1 MRRFVNWARTERSA
15 EVEWARPR
23 SEAEVLDVL
32 SRARR
37 SKQRVRPIGSGHSW
51 SPIAV
56 PEQVALD
63 LSELSR
69 VLEIDAAAR
78 TVRVQAGI
86 TLAALNRALDRV
98 GLALPILG
106 SISAQTIA
114 GAISTGTH
122 GSSLV
127 HGNLASLLEEIVIV
141 TPAGDRRVL
150 ARDRDESFDAA
161 AVSLGALGVI
171 TEVVLRM
178 CPAFALIGE
187 VEAMPI
193 LEVARALDAIATSAE
208 YVKVWWLPG
217 AEGAHVFR
225 YRRTPIAPHDLR
237 VSRWLDTHVTNRLVF
252 PAALAIGA
260 RVPRWTRAINRVV
273 AQSYLERPAV
283 PMRSDLAF
291 NVAMP
296 PIHREAEYAFD
307 LPRAADALG
316 RLAER
321 VERESIAVNFPI
333 EVRFVREDAA
343 WMSPAFGRPTCQIGG
358 YMSESAD
365 LSRFFTAFHALARE
379 LEARPHWG
387 KETNVDA
394 EHVRRVYPRRDAFVT
409 LARSWDPD
417 GTLRNAFLDR
427 VLGAHGTHG

>member
-1 MRRFVNWARTERSA
+1 MRAFRNWARTERSG
-15 EVEWARPR
+15 EVVWERPT
-23 SEAEVLDVL
+23 SEAEVADVL

-37 SKQRVRPIGSGHSW
+37 SKRRVRPIGSGHSW

-56 PEQVALD
+56 PEDVAID
-63 LSELSR
+63 LSRMSR

-86 TLAALNRALDRV
+86 TLSALNAALHRA

-127 HGNLASLLEEIVIV
+127 HGNLASLVEELTLV
-141 TPAGDRRVL
+141 TPTGDRRVIP
-150 ARDRDESFDAA
+150 RGHEHFDAC

-171 TEVVLRM
+171 TEVVLRA

-187 VEAMPI
+187 VESRPI
-193 LEVARALDAIATSAE
+193 LEVARDLDAIAASAE

-217 AEGAHVFR
+217 ADGAHVFR
-225 YRRTPIAPHDLR
+225 YLRTPLPPHDLR
-237 VSRWLDTHVTNRLVF
+237 VSRFIDTHLTNRVVF

-260 RVPRWTRAINRVV
+260 RVPRWTPAINRVV
-273 AQSYLERPAV
+273 AASYLERPAI

-296 PIHREAEYAFD
+296 PIHRETEYAFD
-307 LPRAADALG
+307 MPRAAVAL
-316 RLAER
+316 ER
-321 VERESIAVNFPI
+321 VATLIERDRIPVNFPV

-343 WMSPAFGRPTCQIGG
+343 WMSPASGRATCQIGG
-358 YMSESAD
+358 YMGESAD
-365 LSRFFTAFHALARE
+365 LPRFFSAFHALARE

-387 KETNVDA
+387 KETDVDA
-394 EHVRRVYPRRDAFVT
+394 DYVRRVYPRRDAFVT
-409 LARSWDPD
+409 LAERWDPD
-417 GTLRNAFLDR
+417 RTLRNAFLDR
-427 VLGAHGTHG
+427 VLGRDA

>member
-1 MRRFVNWARTERSA
+1 MRSFVNWARTERSSD
-15 EVEWARPR
+15 VEWAGPR
-23 SEAEVLDVL
+23 SEAEVADVL
-32 SRARR
+32 ARARR
-37 SKQRVRPIGSGHSW
+37 SKHRVRPIGSGHSW

-56 PEQVALD
+56 PERIALA
-63 LSELSR
+63 LSHLSR
-69 VLEIDAAAR
+69 VIEIDAAAR

-86 TLAALNRALDRV
+86 TLAVLNRALDRV
-98 GLALPILG
+98 GLAMPILG
-106 SISAQTIA
+106 SISAQTVA

-141 TPAGDRRVL
+141 TPAGERRVL
-150 ARDRDESFDAA
+150 ARGRDATFDAA

-171 TEVVLRM
+171 TEVVLRV
-178 CPAFALIGE
+178 CPRFALIGE
-187 VEAMPI
+187 VEAIPI
-193 LEVARALDAIATSAE
+193 LDVARELDAIAASAE

-225 YRRTPIAPHDLR
+225 YQRTPLAPRDLR
-237 VSRWLDTHVTNRLVF
+237 LSRWLDTHVTNRVVF

-260 RVPRWTRAINRVV
+260 RVPRWTRSINRVV

-296 PIHREAEYAFD
+296 PLHRETEYAFD
-307 LPRAADALG
+307 MPRAGEAL
-316 RLAER
+316 RRIAELI
-321 VERESIAVNFPI
+321 ERERIPVNFPV

-343 WMSPAFGRPTCQIGG
+343 WMSPAFGRATCQIGG
-358 YMSESAD
+358 YMGESAD
-365 LSRFFTAFHALARE
+365 LPRFFAAFHALSRE
-379 LEARPHWG
+379 LSARPHWG
-387 KETNVDA
+387 KETDVDA
-394 EHVRRVYPRRDAFVT
+394 AYVARVYPRRDAFVT
-409 LARSWDPD
+409 LAREWDPE

-427 VLGAHGTHG
+427 VLGKDA